1 MGVVGRGVGFYPKP
15 VAAKVFPKER
25 GVGAPSYGVKAGS
38 NLAFD
43 ESCERTKKRDKEGNY
58 SKVAGI
64 LFIIS
69 APSGSG
75 KSTLVSELRK
85 QVSGVDFSI
94 SWTTRPPRGSEE
106 NGREYYFA
114 AREQFERMRDQGL
127 FLEYAEVFG
136 NYYGTAK
143 QSLDEARRV
152 GHDLLLDI
160 DVQGAA
166 QVRKAMPEAV
176 GIFVLPPTPKTLRTR
191 LRNRSRA
198 EGVVNEAEL
207 YRRLSEATKEIENYR
222 DYSYI
227 LINDILDRTVAQLEA
242 IVLAER
248 FYRNGEPIVY
258 RSSRVLEV
266 AAACRLMNTR
276 ERLKPVLEAFGING
290 SNGQQQLP
298 FGDDSD
304 DD

>member
-1 MGVVGRGVGFYPKP
+1 
-15 VAAKVFPKER
+15 
-25 GVGAPSYGVKAGS
+25 
-38 NLAFD
+38 L
-43 ESCERTKKRDKEGNY
+43 
-58 SKVAGI
+58 AGI

-106 NGREYYFA
+106 NGREYFFTTRA
-114 AREQFERMRDQGL
+114 EFERMRDEGM
-127 FLEYAEVFG
+127 FLEHAEVFG
-136 NYYGTAK
+136 NYYGTARL
-143 QSLDEARRV
+143 SLDEARRA

-160 DVQGAA
+160 DVQGAE
-166 QVRKAMPEAV
+166 QVRRVTPEAV
-176 GIFVLPPTPKTLRTR
+176 SIFVLPPNPKVLRTR

-198 EGVVNEAEL
+198 EGVVNESEL
-207 YRRLSEATKEIENYR
+207 YRRLSEASKEIENYR
-222 DYSYI
+222 EYGYI
-227 LINDILDRTVAQLEA
+227 LVNDILDRAVAQLEA

-248 FYRNGEPIVY
+248 FYRNGEPITY
-258 RSSRVLEV
+258 RSTRVLEV
-266 AAACRLMNTR
+266 AAACRLANTR
-276 ERLKPVLEAFGING
+276 ERLKSVLEAFGIDG
-290 SNGQQQLP
+290 SSGQQQLP